1 MSFVAV
7 FMCMFSMLGAI
18 DRIFGNRFGLG
29 KEFERGVTFL
39 GLMALT
45 MIGIIV
51 ISPAIADLL
60 APVLDFVYDKLG
72 VEPSIIP
79 AILFANDMGG
89 APLAVEVAKD
99 AELGMFNALVVSSM
113 MGATISFT
121 LPFSLGIVKAEQH
134 RNMFLGLL
142 CGIVTVPM
150 GCVVSGLMLSI
161 GLKAL
166 LVDLLPLIVFSVIV
180 AVGILLKP
188 MLCVRIFDLLGKG
201 LKILITLGLALGI
214 LRFLTGVELISGLAT
229 LEEGAAVCLNASAVM
244 TGAFPFMYLLS
255 RVLSRPVQKLAGV
268 LQINEASAFG
278 LVSTMATNA
287 TTFEKMGE
295 MDGRGVVINS
305 AFAVSAAFTFA
316 SHLAFTMAKDASYIP
331 AVVVGKLVAGVTAVL
346 VALLVSKKKHS
357 EKRPA

>member
-7 FMCMFSMLGAI
+7 FMCVFSMLGAI

-51 ISPAIADLL
+51 ISTAIADLL
-60 APVLDFVYDKLG
+60 APAFDFVYDKLG

-99 AELGMFNALVVSSM
+99 AELGKFNALVVSAM

-121 LPFSLGIVKAEQH
+121 VPFALGAVKAEQH
-134 RNMFLGLL
+134 KNMFLGLL
-142 CGIVTVPM
+142 CGIVTVPV
-150 GCVVSGLMLSI
+150 GCIVSGLMLSI
-161 GLKAL
+161 SVGAL
-166 LVDLLPLIVFSVIV
+166 LADLLPLIAFSVIV

-188 MLCVRIFDLLGKG
+188 TLCVRIFDLLGKG
-201 LKILITLGLALGI
+201 LKILITVGLALGI
-214 LRFLTGVELISGLAT
+214 LRFLTGVEVISGLAT
-229 LEEGAAVCLNASAVM
+229 LEEGAAICLNASAVM

-255 RVLSRPVQKLAGV
+255 RVLSRPVKKLAGV
-268 LQINEASAFG
+268 LNVNEASAFG

-295 MDGRGVVINS
+295 MDDRGVVINS
-305 AFAVSAAFTFA
+305 AFGVSAAFLFA
-316 SHLAFTMAKDASYIP
+316 SHLAFTMANDASYLP
-331 AVVVGKLVAGVTAVL
+331 AVIVGKLAAGVTAVL
-346 VALLVSKKKHS
+346 VALLITGRAKKG
-357 EKRPA
+357 